1 MSRLNDV
8 QRVLD
13 SGIVAIIRSS
23 SSDQLV
29 QVAEALAEGGV
40 DVLEVTL
47 TVPKALDVI
56 SAVRDRL
63 GSKILLGAGT
73 ILDEATARAA
83 ILAGAE
89 FLVTPVVRPAVIET
103 CHRYD
108 KVVMCGAFTP
118 TEILTAWEAGA
129 EFIKVFPAEVG
140 GPGYLKAVHGPLPY
154 VRLLPT
160 GGVNLDT
167 LGDFVKSGAC
177 AVGLGSNLVTKEAL
191 AKGDMGAI
199 RAMAEKYVSKMKE
212 VRQKAQG

>member
-1 MSRLNDV
+1 MSRLQDV
-8 QRVLD
+8 ERVLR
-13 SGIVAIIRSS
+13 SGIVAIIRST

-29 QVAEALAEGGV
+29 TVAEALAAGGV

-56 SAVRDRL
+56 SAVRDKL
-63 GSKILLGAGT
+63 GDKILLGAGT
-73 ILDEATARAA
+73 ILDEATARSA

-108 KVVMCGAFTP
+108 KSIMCGAFTP

-167 LGDFVKSGAC
+167 LGDFVKAGAS

-191 AKGDMGAI
+191 AKGDMDAI
-199 RAMAEKYVSKMKE
+199 KTMAERYVAKMKE
-212 VRQKAQG
+212 VRGK

>member
-47 TVPKALDVI
+47 TVPKALEVI

-63 GSKILLGAGT
+63 GNKILLGAGT

-140 GPGYLKAVHGPLPY
+140 GPGYLKAIHGPLPY

-199 RAMAEKYVSKMKE
+199 RTMAEKYVSKMKE
-212 VRQKAQG
+212 VRQMTQE